1 LCITISL
8 APRELIP
15 VRTLRIMTEDEAL
28 GHLRNV
34 LAEKNPNL
42 DRLVHATEQRVL
54 AEAAARG
61 RVYDG
66 AVASKL
72 ARTFVSL
79 IRDTVKSAL
88 EETKRIFSMPS
99 MPVAD
104 STKAS
109 VKAILSELQ
118 NQLVGLTQGRLD
130 RLAASHPTTPKP
142 SSLASEI
149 ELLATAWFSEID
161 LLFHAASASEER
173 QIILRA
179 GEILNANLVL
189 RQIFQS
195 AQSSIEVCDPY
206 LGDRLFALLS
216 AKQPQVSI
224 RILSA
229 SVKPIDRQTAADF
242 KKQYGGLELREQ
254 KTGMHDRFIII
265 DRTSAYVVGHSL
277 KDLGSKDTA
286 LTQAPDPKAVI
297 NLFEER
303 WNVAQNWV

>member
-1 LCITISL
+1 
-8 APRELIP
+8 
-15 VRTLRIMTEDEAL
+15 MTEDEAL

-54 AEAAARG
+54 AEVAARG

-66 AVASKL
+66 PAAGNL
-72 ARTFVSL
+72 AFTFVAL
-79 IRDTVKSAL
+79 IRDTLKSAL
-88 EETKRIFSMPS
+88 EETKRIFSMPG
-99 MPVAD
+99 MPVDD
-104 STKAS
+104 STKVG

-118 NQLVGLTQGRLD
+118 NQLLGLAQGWLD

-142 SSLASEI
+142 RPLVSEI
-149 ELLATAWFSEID
+149 ESLAAAWSSEID
-161 LLFHAASASEER
+161 LLFHAANASEER
-173 QIILRA
+173 QVILRA
-179 GEILNANLVL
+179 GETLNANLVL
-189 RQIFQS
+189 RRIFQS
-195 AQSSIEVCDPY
+195 AQSSIEISDPY

-229 SVKPIDRQTAADF
+229 SVTPVDRQTATDF

-254 KTGMHDRFIII
+254 KSGMHDRFIII
-265 DRTSAYVVGHSL
+265 DRSSAYVVGHSL

-286 LTQAPDPKAVI
+286 LTEAPDPNSVI
-297 NLFEER
+297 NLFEDR
-303 WNVAQNWV
+303 WNAATGLGLAPSTKPLP

>member
-1 LCITISL
+1 
-8 APRELIP
+8 
-15 VRTLRIMTEDEAL
+15 MTEDEAL

-42 DRLVHATEQRVL
+42 NRLVHATEQRVL
-54 AEAAARG
+54 AEVAARG

-66 AVASKL
+66 PAAGNL
-72 ARTFVSL
+72 AFTFVAL
-79 IRDTVKSAL
+79 IRDTLKSAL
-88 EETKRIFSMPS
+88 EETKRIFSMPG
-99 MPVAD
+99 MPVGD
-104 STKAS
+104 STKAG

-118 NQLVGLTQGRLD
+118 NQLVGLAQGWLD

-142 SSLASEI
+142 RPLASEI
-149 ELLATAWFSEID
+149 ESSATAWSSEID
-161 LLFHAASASEER
+161 LLFHAANASEER
-173 QIILRA
+173 QVILRA
-179 GEILNANLVL
+179 GETLNANLVL

-195 AQSSIEVCDPY
+195 AQSSIEISDPY

-229 SVKPIDRQTAADF
+229 SVKQVDRQTATDF

-254 KTGMHDRFIII
+254 KSGMHDRFIII
-265 DRTSAYVVGHSL
+265 DRSSAYVVGHSL

-286 LTQAPDPKAVI
+286 LTETPDPNSVI
-297 NLFEER
+297 NLFEDR
-303 WNVAQNWV
+303 WNAATGLDLAPSTKPLP